1 MIKTA
6 FDIMRK
12 PMKRAGFLILATLT
26 GLIAGLG
33 AVVFRA
39 LIAFVHN
46 GLFYGRFSTVYD
58 ANLHT
63 APSTWG
69 PFVILVPVLGSLG
82 VTFLVTRFAP
92 EAKGH
97 GVPEVMDAVYYGKG
111 VVRPVVAVFKSLAS
125 ALSIGSGGSV
135 GREGPIAQI
144 GSAFGSTLGRIFTMT
159 TKQRITLIAAGAGG
173 GIAAT
178 FNTPIGGILFAVELL
193 LHEVSVATLVPV
205 AVTTVTATYVGQLF
219 FGVHPSFVIPALQQ
233 PYFHPLNPW
242 LLGPYAALGVVM
254 GLASTIYIHSLYVA
268 EDFFEKRTVKNPY
281 LQHGMGMLAVG
292 GLMYVLMTT
301 TGNYYVDGVGYST
314 IQDILTGKMNAVPI
328 LVLLFFLK
336 LLATALTLGSGGS
349 GGIFSPSLFLGATAG
364 GAFGIVLQHVFP
376 HTPVSPTAFAVA
388 GMAGMVGG
396 ATGAAMTAIVMIFE
410 MTLDY
415 SVILP
420 MTMTVVLSYGTR
432 TLLTRESIYTM
443 KLARREH
450 YIPAALQ
457 ANLLHVRRAR
467 DIMEKPVVTIS
478 SSDSLDV
485 LASRSVEHQHVRWFL
500 VVDGGHIA
508 GVAPRDYALS
518 ASETERRGWHS
529 VADVMRRDFILA
541 REKETMDSIVA
552 RMHRPH
558 AAVAIVLRYPS
569 SPPSAV
575 DVRGIITWERV
586 AELLEENVDLFSEAR
601 E

>member
-1 MIKTA
+1 
-6 FDIMRK
+6 MRK
-12 PMKRAGFLILATLT
+12 AGFLFLAALT
-26 GLIAGLG
+26 GVIAGLG

-46 GLFYGRFSTVYD
+46 GLFYGRLSTVYD
-58 ANLHT
+58 ANVHT
-63 APSTWG
+63 AASMWG
-69 PFVILVPVLGSLG
+69 PFVILVPVIGSLG
-82 VTFLVTRFAP
+82 VTFLVTHFAS

-111 VVRPVVAVFKSLAS
+111 VVRPLVAVIKSLAS

-144 GSAFGSTLGRIFTMT
+144 GSAFGSTLGQILTMT

-233 PYFHPLNPW
+233 PYFHPLNP
-242 LLGPYAALGVVM
+242 LLLAPYAALGVLM
-254 GLASTIYIHSLYVA
+254 GLASAVYIHSLYLA
-268 EDFFEKRTVKNPY
+268 EDFFEKHTVANPY
-281 LQHGMGMLAVG
+281 LQHGVGMLAVG
-292 GLMYVLMTT
+292 GLMYVLLTT

-314 IQDILTGKMNAVPI
+314 IQDILTGKMNTVHI
-328 LVLLFFLK
+328 LVLLFFMK
-336 LLATALTLGSGGS
+336 LLATSLTLGSGGS

-364 GAFGIVLQHVFP
+364 GAFGIVLQHLFP

-467 DIMEKPVVTIS
+467 DIMEKPLGTVSV
-478 SSDSLDV
+478 SDSLDV
-485 LASRSVEHQHVRWFL
+485 LARRTAEHAEVGWFL
-500 VVDGGHIA
+500 VVEVGHVA
-508 GVAPRDYALS
+508 GIVPGDYALS
-518 ASETERRGWHS
+518 APETERRGWHS
-529 VADVMRRDFILA
+529 VADVMRRDFIHA
-541 REKETMDSIVA
+541 RVDETMDSIVA

-558 AAVAIVLRYPS
+558 AAVALVLRYPG
-569 SPPSAV
+569 SPPSV
-575 DVRGIITWERV
+575 GDVVGIISWERV
-586 AELLEENVDLFSEAR
+586 AELLEETVELFSEAR